1 MTMLSAMQLQKGWST
16 LKHSDAPLVLG
27 AELSVTQLASF
38 TLSAFFKEIQGW
50 SEHPAAAYPNLTY
63 QIPAYVVLALATLA
77 LFHRRGTEGRSILF
91 TGGLFAVAA
100 V

>member
-1 MTMLSAMQLQKGWST
+1 MTMLSATQLQKGWST
-16 LKHSDAPLVLG
+16 LKHSDVLFVLG

-38 TLSAFFKEIQGW
+38 TLSAFFRQIQGW
-50 SEHPAAAYPNLTY
+50 PEHPNYYPVLTH

-77 LFHRRGTEGRSILF
+77 LFYRRGTEARSIAF
-91 TGGLFAVAA
+91 TGGLFVVAA

>member
-50 SEHPAAAYPNLTY
+50 PEHPTAYPDLTY
-63 QIPAYVVLALATLA
+63 QIPAYVVLALVTLA
-77 LFHRRGTEGRSILF
+77 LFHRRGTEGRSTLF

>member
-27 AELSVTQLASF
+27 AELSATQLASF

-50 SEHPAAAYPNLTY
+50 PEHPATAYPDLTY
-63 QIPAYVVLALATLA
+63 QIPVYVVLALATLA
-77 LFHRRGTEGRSILF
+77 LFYRRGTESRSILF

>member
-38 TLSAFFKEIQGW
+38 TLSAFFKEIQRW
-50 SEHPAAAYPNLTY
+50 PEHPTAYPDLTY

>member
-1 MTMLSAMQLQKGWST
+1 MTMLSAIQLQKGWST

-38 TLSAFFKEIQGW
+38 TLSAFLKEIQGW
-50 SEHPAAAYPNLTY
+50 PEHSTLTPDLTY
-63 QIPAYVVLALATLA
+63 QIPAYILLALATLA
-77 LFHRRGTEGRSILF
+77 LFYRRGTEARSIAF
-91 TGGLFAVAA
+91 TGGLFIVAA